1 MPSCFAKSS
10 ISCGPTFLPASIMKY
25 SDRVLGATALSSRY
39 KSSNRPLLIILST
52 RPILLRCRLTCVSL
66 SIWGL
71 FAVGSLGAIERRL
84 GLTFKLGLAARIA
97 TTLWVSWPKGVLPPG
112 LNPLLTI
119 EASGAGC
126 WVHRHLRWLLRRPCA
141 PAISGMFKYKT
152 TPEGAPPSDDE
163 RMDAV
168 GGTCRLGR
176 SVIGML
182 SLNRPTAKC
191 DEILQVRD
199 LIFGF
204 FVRDSYGR
212 P

>member
-1 MPSCFAKSS
+1 
-10 ISCGPTFLPASIMKY
+10 
-25 SDRVLGATALSSRY
+25 
-39 KSSNRPLLIILST
+39 
-52 RPILLRCRLTCVSL
+52 
-66 SIWGL
+66 
-71 FAVGSLGAIERRL
+71 
-84 GLTFKLGLAARIA
+84 
-97 TTLWVSWPKGVLPPG
+97 
-112 LNPLLTI
+112 
-119 EASGAGC
+119 
-126 WVHRHLRWLLRRPCA
+126 
-141 PAISGMFKYKT
+141 MFKYKT

-176 SVIGML
+176 SGIGML